1 MSRDR
6 SNPRMSITKFA
17 EYVIASPR
25 RRRSILRDQR
35 FPPAFKAATFREAYP
50 AIADVLIRGGDPDLV
65 DAQLGIWRK
74 RKPTTEFTARCL
86 AHCIDALTAFRA
98 LLVKRA
104 FKKFSF
110 ALGMSEAYVDL
121 GGVSLSARPE
131 ALVRGP
137 EVGAIKIY
145 LSKTMPFTEDAKG
158 KPGSASYAAAA
169 LHLWAET
176 EFGGA
181 QAERCLVVDVFAGQL
196 HTAPVRNISR
206 REDMEAA
213 CEEIVAGWAT
223 IKEPPAWPPAAG
235 AGGAP

>member
-1 MSRDR
+1 
-6 SNPRMSITKFA
+6 MSITKLA

-35 FPPAFKAATFREAYP
+35 YPPAFKAATFREAYP
-50 AIADVLIRGGDPDLV
+50 AIADVLIRGGDLDLI

-74 RKPTTEFTARCL
+74 RKPTTEFTSRCL
-86 AHCIDALTAFRA
+86 AHCIDALTAFKA
-98 LLVKRA
+98 LLAKGA
-104 FKKFSF
+104 FKKCSF
-110 ALGMSEAYVDL
+110 VGGMSEAYVEL
-121 GGVSLSARPE
+121 GGVSLSVRPE

-137 EVGAIKIY
+137 EVGAVKIY
-145 LSKTMPFTEDAKG
+145 LSKTMPFTRDAKG

-176 EFGGA
+176 ELGGA
-181 QAERCLVVDVFAGQL
+181 LAERCLVVDVFAGEL
-196 HTAPVRNISR
+196 YTAPIRNISR

-223 IKEPPAWPPAAG
+223 IKEPQVGPREAG